1 MALYGPPFSFLCV
14 LGLPHV
20 TLIELRVALIS
31 YKDYPH
37 VTLVEL
43 RLALISYQ
51 DYHILEANVWGQ
63 WCAGGSGVQGAFAH
77 HNTLLAQIIV
87 PAGGDGLRDEGAAHR
102 SKHGVWESVGCSREQ
117 NTWCVGSKRCDVNRS
132 IERK

>member
-1 MALYGPPFSFLCV
+1 MNGVCGPSLPFFV
-14 LGLPHV
+14 P
-20 TLIELRVALIS
+20 EL
-31 YKDYPH
+31 PH

-77 HNTLLAQIIV
+77 HNTLLAQILV
-87 PAGGDGLRDEGAAHR
+87 PAGGDGLKVPAKKSMEPRG
-102 SKHGVWESVGCSREQ
+102 
-117 NTWCVGSKRCDVNRS
+117 
-132 IERK
+132 